1 MKFLSVLLLTATLT
15 LPLAAPAADRI
26 AVVDLK
32 KVFDGY
38 WKTKQA
44 DLNLKEKAGE
54 LDKKRKDMVAD
65 YQKANEE
72 YKKLVESVSD
82 SAISL
87 EEREKRKKS
96 AETKLRE
103 IQEIEQSIGQFD
115 RSARTQLGEQQRNMR
130 DKIVVEIREVV
141 NKKARTANYGA
152 VLDSAAES
160 AVGTPI
166 VLFNANL
173 PDLTEEILTQLNATA
188 PAGALQPATPPPPL
202 PRSTSSRRSQIKRRT
217 RDGLRTCLGPAGS
230 GFPSRACAPRVTAP
244 SQRV

>member
-188 PAGALQPATPPPPL
+188 PAGALQPATPAPAPAPAPL
-202 PRSTSSRRSQIKRRT
+202 NLK
-217 RDGLRTCLGPAGS
+217 
-230 GFPSRACAPRVTAP
+230 
-244 SQRV
+244 

>member
-87 EEREKRKKS
+87 DEREKRKKS

-188 PAGALQPATPPPPL
+188 PAGALQPATPAPAPAPL
-202 PRSTSSRRSQIKRRT
+202 NLK
-217 RDGLRTCLGPAGS
+217 
-230 GFPSRACAPRVTAP
+230 
-244 SQRV
+244 

>member
-1 MKFLSVLLLTATLT
+1 MKFLSLLLLTATLT
-15 LPLAAPAADRI
+15 LPLAAQAADRI

-65 YQKANEE
+65 YQKANDE

-82 SAISL
+82 SVISQ
-87 EEREKRKKS
+87 EERDKRKKS

-103 IQEIEQSIGQFD
+103 IQEIEQSITQSD
-115 RSARTQLGEQQRNMR
+115 RSARAQLGEQQRIMR

-173 PDLTEEILTQLNATA
+173 PDLTDEILTQLNATA
-188 PAGALQPATPPPPL
+188 PAGALQPTTP
-202 PRSTSSRRSQIKRRT
+202 
-217 RDGLRTCLGPAGS
+217 GPA
-230 GFPSRACAPRVTAP
+230 PLNLK
-244 SQRV
+244 